1 MTFDN
6 SILTIVTFL
15 PLVGALLLL
24 FFPGR
29 DEAAANVQRWVAL
42 VTTLATFVL
51 TLFVWARFDPSNPG
65 FQMVVNIPW
74 IGDSIGDRLTA
85 LRTLWTEPADA
96 RDGAS
101 AESASASVRAPRIS
115 GRPRSSASSG
125 SRPARRR
132 SRRRS
137 CGTRRS

>member
-74 IGDSIGDRLTA
+74 IGDSIGYRMGVDGISVLFVPLTG
-85 LRTLWTEPADA
+85 LLMPMCIL
-96 RDGAS
+96 AS
-101 AESASASVRAPRIS
+101 WNSVHSRI
-115 GRPRSSASSG
+115 REYLIVFLVL
-125 SRPARRR
+125 
-132 SRRRS
+132 
-137 CGTRRS
+137 